1 MTITREVILLVL
13 KLKHYPFLCRHLSA
27 VSVEDLSG
35 GEPRPVNSEMQRPI
49 SATKKTMS
57 VSEIRVRKRRGLY
70 TSAENLPGAGQR
82 VGEGGLRR
90 PMSSMERTSSCI
102 DLVTDYD
109 KFPEKKRFVSRPN
122 CCPPF
127 TMNVCKLTLPLN

>member
-57 VSEIRVRKRRGLY
+57 VSEIRVRKRRELY

-82 VGEGGLRR
+82 VGEGSGGLRR

-109 KFPEKKRFVSRPN
+109 KFPEKKRFVSRPYY
-122 CCPPF
+122 CPPF
-127 TMNVCKLTLPLN
+127 PECM